1 MFDPSSYTIGWIC
14 ALTVE
19 YVAARLFLDK
29 LHGSEGRPESV
40 PRNDNNQYTLGEI
53 AGHNVVIACMPRGQ
67 YGISSAT
74 SVAKDLIRSFPNVRI
89 GLMVGIGGG
98 APSEKND
105 IRLGDVVV
113 SSPENSE
120 THGGVLHYAFGRN
133 VQDQEF
139 KMTGFLAASP
149 KSLLG
154 AVGGLEVK
162 YEMEGQRLEDAIEK
176 ALDKLQNQRSRNKYR
191 RPDPENDKL
200 YRSEVLHPS
209 FNDGT
214 CAEVCGDD
222 PSKLHIRRTRET
234 EESEDSLTIHYGLI
248 ASADQ
253 LMKNALMRDK
263 LAKEK
268 NVLCFEMEAAG
279 LMNHFPCLVIRGIC
293 DYSDTHK
300 NNTWQGYAA
309 MAAAA
314 YAKDLLGQIPPT
326 DVENEERIV
335 DVLNGQLKPANVLQL
350 SIKWPC

>member
-279 LMNHFPCLVIRGIC
+279 PTFLAWSSAGSVTIQTLTRTTLGRDMQPWQPLRTPRTCWVRYHPLMLRTRKGLWMSSTV
-293 DYSDTHK
+293 S
-300 NNTWQGYAA
+300 
-309 MAAAA
+309 
-314 YAKDLLGQIPPT
+314 
-326 DVENEERIV
+326 
-335 DVLNGQLKPANVLQL
+335 
-350 SIKWPC
+350 